1 MVVLFVV
8 VFIMSDFSTVSR
20 GVRYYFRRWCLIV
33 RCSARSGGVNA
44 QLPSECCQCCSGT
57 SSTLAHTGLLWTG
70 GVTLQ
75 LPAGHTHT
83 RQRGMGKQP
92 ANEPQFPLLLPN

>member
-1 MVVLFVV
+1 MGTLKSLSDNSNTRFFMVSSSVDFPIQNGENFVVVLFVV

-57 SSTLAHTGLLWTG
+57 SSTLAHTGLL
-70 GVTLQ
+70 
-75 LPAGHTHT
+75 
-83 RQRGMGKQP
+83 
-92 ANEPQFPLLLPN
+92 

>member
-20 GVRYYFRRWCLIV
+20 GVRYYFRRSCLIV
-33 RCSARSGGVNA
+33 RCSAMSGGVNA

-75 LPAGHTHT
+75 LPAVSHSYQTKGDGEAAC
-83 RQRGMGKQP
+83 QRAP
-92 ANEPQFPLLLPN
+92 IPTTSS